1 MLRNL
6 KIVILEQS
14 LFIKETLLSKLGD
27 GSDEVR
33 CVDTPS
39 AALLSVI
46 HWHPDVLITSV
57 EVGEINGFDL
67 CMILKLMPDY
77 ASMPVIIV
85 SSGEVDAIKRK
96 AASVGADCYVLKDR
110 NIIANVRKAIRS
122 LCREGSG
129 SVEGMLDEQSPAASV
144 TLAATAAEPRAGGVL
159 VVDDSAV
166 MRRVIRNM
174 LQSAGVEEIHEAA
187 NGAAGLAL
195 LKEREIGL
203 VLTDW
208 NMPVMTGLEFI
219 KAIRSESQF
228 EDLPVVMVTTE
239 GGGKERQLAHDAGA
253 TAHLSK
259 PFNTEKIRD
268 IVTRF
273 TAPSAA

>member
-1 MLRNL
+1 MPRNL
-6 KIVILEQS
+6 KILILEHS
-14 LFIKETLLSKLGD
+14 IFIKETLLSKLGD

-39 AALLSVI
+39 ALLLSVI
-46 HWHPDVLITSV
+46 HWHPDIIITSV

-67 CMILKLMPDY
+67 CMLLKLMPDY
-77 ASMPVIIV
+77 ASIPVIIV
-85 SSGEVDAIKRK
+85 SSGDVDAIKRK
-96 AASVGADCYVLKDR
+96 AASVGADCYVPKDR
-110 NIIANVRKAIRS
+110 NIVVNVRKAIRS
-122 LCREGSG
+122 LCREASG
-129 SVEGMLDEQSPAASV
+129 STAGMLDAQSPAEAV
-144 TLAATAAEPRAGGVL
+144 TMPARAAKIRPGGVL

-174 LQSAGVEEIHEAA
+174 LQSAGLEEIDEAA
-187 NGAAGLAL
+187 NGDAGLAL
-195 LKEREIGL
+195 LRKREIGL

-208 NMPVMTGLEFI
+208 NMPVMNGLEFI
-219 KAIRSESQF
+219 KAIRSERQF

-259 PFNTEKIRD
+259 PFHTEKIRD
-268 IVTRF
+268 IVARF
-273 TAPSAA
+273 TAPSA

>member
-6 KIVILEQS
+6 KIVILEKS
-14 LFIKETLLSKLGD
+14 HFIKATFLSKLGD

-46 HWHPDVLITSV
+46 HWHPDVIITSV

-77 ASMPVIIV
+77 ASIPVIIV
-85 SSGEVDAIKRK
+85 SSGEVDAVKRK
-96 AASVGADCYVLKDR
+96 AASVGADCYVPKDR
-110 NIIANVRKAIRS
+110 NIIVNVRKAIRS
-122 LCREGSG
+122 LCRETPGN
-129 SVEGMLDEQSPAASV
+129 VEGMVDAQSPEVAV
-144 TLAATAAEPRAGGVL
+144 TSAATVAKPRAGGVL

-174 LQSAGVEEIHEAA
+174 LQSAGVKDIHEAE